1 MRAIQENLAS
11 VAREIESAED
21 KVEKYKKK
29 GSSKISG
36 AHQNVNNAVAEWDS
50 QAPLVFEK
58 LQGIDEARLVMLKD
72 VLTRYETS
80 EVDKAQRV
88 VSLCEGN
95 LNSLLSFDSQDE
107 IKVYALQIQTNGV
120 ARTARTSSRH
130 APPPASPMHETA
142 SSASTVQSSVAV
154 ASPSGKRRTSVAT
167 VDTITSSPN
176 SSRSKFSRMSTILRP
191 GKSEGSRR
199 GLFGHKDKDKN
210 KYREQI
216 DVSPVREPSH
226 MSTETASIAS
236 SRSRSSRPEPPPYRT
251 TSGAVPV
258 LSSPA
263 TQAPGSAVTSPQSAA
278 PFVVTNGNGYI
289 EDPDAINVI
298 GTVDHSDRPT
308 PAAPLPSQLTQ
319 PVPASQPQPQQP
331 QVDSEGFSIPQ
342 PISKDSALASLEDDL
357 TAYHDQQSTINVD
370 IQSQTI
376 KDERDDAQAAVERVA
391 ASLRSRP
398 TISGRSMRGRR
409 GEIQSKLIAPGTE
422 VDVTPPAH
430 GVPPPP
436 PPHRGEHTVPASSVV
451 PIEEETA
458 TVPAE
463 IVQPVESVS
472 EPEMAFDNVVVEPN
486 ETAEREPIVKKAR
499 EPEAEEQKVEEMIEP
514 IPPTE
519 SIVVASPPVLSPLS
533 TDTSATQK
541 GVEMGPESAV
551 TSEQYYSTSS
561 ATPFTPTTPQEYYSP
576 IAQPLQQAPVAQRM
590 ESTTSTITSP
600 TSSTKAAAEHPQ
612 ESIVPGLS
620 SSIVETVHLSL
631 QNGVPT
637 RALIV
642 GEIALSFSSTT
653 TTSPSLAPLRLT
665 NTSGLARVMPNQSLL
680 VPSESAGE
688 YIVDAAA
695 LSSAPAIAFK
705 YSITSPSYAPIIVDP
720 IWKFEAHQ
728 TSVMLYYFL
737 NPDFPVDELVVSDFS
752 IEVAIEGARATT
764 CRSKPSGVFDQ
775 ETAKLSIPIAG
786 EGHEVTLRKGDEKV
800 QVLVRFLNEGLAR
813 EPSSGGVVVKF
824 RYSPPEAMDGV
835 CVEVLDV
842 GKKGGEE
849 TDDPFAD
856 EAAAEAEWSLVP
868 VVRSVV
874 AGQYFAAAS
883 G

>member
-1 MRAIQENLAS
+1 MRVIQENLSS

-29 GSSKISG
+29 GSSKIAE

-80 EVDKAQRV
+80 EVDKVQRV

-95 LNSLLSFDSQDE
+95 LNSLLSFDPQDE

-120 ARTARTSSRH
+120 PRTARTSSRH
-130 APPPASPMHETA
+130 APPPTSPMHETA
-142 SSASTVQSSVAV
+142 SSASTVQSSVVV
-154 ASPSGKRRTSVAT
+154 ASPSGKRRTSIAT
-167 VDTITSSPN
+167 ADTITSSPN

-236 SRSRSSRPEPPPYRT
+236 SRSRSSRPEPPPHRT

-258 LSSPA
+258 LSSSA
-263 TQAPGSAVTSPQSAA
+263 TQAPGSATTSPQSAA
-278 PFVVTNGNGYI
+278 PFVVTNGNGYN

-298 GTVDHSDRPT
+298 GTVDHSERPT
-308 PAAPLPSQLTQ
+308 PAAPLPSQSIQL
-319 PVPASQPQPQQP
+319 VPASQPQPQQP

-357 TAYHDQQSTINVD
+357 TAYHDQQSTIKVD

-376 KDERDDAQAAVERVA
+376 RDEQDDAQAAVERVA

-409 GEIQSKLIAPGTE
+409 GEIQSKLLGPGTE
-422 VDVTPPAH
+422 ANMTSPAH

-436 PPHRGEHTVPASSVV
+436 PPHRSEHAVPASSVV
-451 PIEEETA
+451 PIEEETE

-472 EPEMAFDNVVVEPN
+472 EAEMASDNVVESN
-486 ETAEREPIVKKAR
+486 ETDETELIVEKAR
-499 EPEAEEQKVEEMIEP
+499 EPEAAVQKVEEKIEP
-514 IPPTE
+514 TPPTE
-519 SIVVASPPVLSPLS
+519 STAVASPPVLSPLS
-533 TDTSATQK
+533 TDTAVTQK
-541 GVEMGPESAV
+541 GVELAPASAV
-551 TSEQYYSTSS
+551 PSEQYYSTSS
-561 ATPFTPTTPQEYYSP
+561 ATPFTPTTLQEYYSP
-576 IAQPLQQAPVAQRM
+576 ITQPLQQAPIAQRM

-600 TSSTKAAAEHPQ
+600 TSSTVAAAEHPQ

-620 SSIVETVHLSL
+620 SSIVETVHVSL
-631 QNGVPT
+631 QNGAPT
-637 RALIV
+637 RTLIV
-642 GEIALSFSSTT
+642 GEVALSYSSTT
-653 TTSPSLAPLRLT
+653 TTSPSPAPLRLT
-665 NTSGLARVMPNQSLL
+665 NTSGLDRVMPNQSLL

-688 YIVDAAA
+688 YMVDAAA

-720 IWKFEAHQ
+720 IWKFESHQ

-737 NPDFPVDELVVSDFS
+737 NPGFPVDELTVSDLS
-752 IEVAIEGARATT
+752 VEVAIEGARATA

-786 EGHEVTLRKGDEKV
+786 EEHEVTLRKTDEKV

-813 EPSSGGVVVKF
+813 ELSSGGVVVKF
-824 RYSPPEAMDGV
+824 RYSPPSAMDGV

-874 AGQYFAAAS
+874 SGQYFAVAS
-883 G
+883 S